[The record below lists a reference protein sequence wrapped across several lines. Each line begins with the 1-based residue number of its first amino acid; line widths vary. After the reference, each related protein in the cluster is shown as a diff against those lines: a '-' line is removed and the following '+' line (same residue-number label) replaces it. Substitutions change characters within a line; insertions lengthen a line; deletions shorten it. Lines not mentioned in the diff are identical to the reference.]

1 MDSFYKEGR
10 IVNEFTVSLRD
21 ALLHVNPED
30 LKYRKQQVEFA
41 GKTLK
46 VGRYGRPKG
55 FAKAFLIV
63 SDNGN
68 VYYLNKQ
75 GVLSNRLTPK
85 AFEAHW
91 NSGMNTYLG
100 SLDSESDYPRSEGGD

>member
-1 MDSFYKEGR
+1 M
-10 IVNEFTVSLRD
+10 NEFTLTLRD
-21 ALLHVNPED
+21 ALLQVDPEN
-30 LKYRKQQVEFA
+30 LVPKQQPEYIEFA
-41 GKTLK
+41 GKRLK

-75 GVLSNRLTPK
+75 GILSNRLTPK

-91 NSGMNTYLG
+91 NSGMNTFLG
-100 SLDSESDYPRSEGGD
+100 SVNSEADNSDSEGGN